1 MIVFI
6 GLIILFAAL
15 VVGIAAALANSGD
28 THVLASEFTVFGAHF
43 TPTQNELFAAGAAV
57 GAVGMLGLGIA
68 LSGAFSSARRHA
80 EIRRELRQSRREMT
94 ATRQDLA
101 KTPPAQPVVAKTAPA
116 ESAATPKPRLRNPF
130 TRRGTGM
137 SRSAQPQ
144 P

>member
-80 EIRRELRQSRREMT
+80 EIRRELRHSRREMT
-94 ATRQDLA
+94 ATRKDLA
-101 KTPPAQPVVAKTAPA
+101 KTPPAQPVVAETAPVRP
-116 ESAATPKPRLRNPF
+116 AATPKPRLRNPF
-130 TRRGTGM
+130 SRRGTGM
-137 SRSAQPQ
+137 SGTAQPQ

>member
-57 GAVGMLGLGIA
+57 GAVGMLGLGIV

-80 EIRRELRQSRREMT
+80 EIRRELRHSRREMS
-94 ATRQDLA
+94 ATRKDLA
-101 KTPPAQPVVAKTAPA
+101 KTPPAQPVVAETARP
-116 ESAATPKPRLRNPF
+116 AATPKPRLRNPF

-137 SRSAQPQ
+137 SGTAQPQ